1 MLQRFACNGT
11 YKVHK
16 FFQCGRIEVDCND
29 CDVTVE
35 KLLQGNSRIT
45 VTGEG
50 VCTDIGRFLNSH
62 YLRPNIKP
70 NIKQ

>member
-1 MLQRFACNGT
+1 MCWYLEG
-11 YKVHK
+11 VHN
-16 FFQCGRIEVDCND
+16 FFQCGRIEVDGND

-50 VCTDIGRFLNSH
+50 VCTDVGRFLNSH
-62 YLRPNIKP
+62 AILVLF
-70 NIKQ
+70 